1 MRPHQILFISL
12 VLGLSVAAGAFA
24 AVRTVHLGV
33 QGAKVDTR
41 QRQQVIAHRQ
51 SQLDRFEASL
61 RGALRKRPPKL
72 PRIPHFKPIPKPA
85 VVAAAPAVPVSAGF
99 ARTRAAPAPRVVYVQ
114 PRHVITIHRHGGEH
128 EHDGNSGQRGGGD
141 D

>member
-1 MRPHQILFISL
+1 MRPHQIAFISL

-41 QRQQVIAHRQ
+41 HQQQLIAHRR

-61 RGALRKRPPKL
+61 RSALHKRPPKL
-72 PRIPHFKPIPKPA
+72 PRMPHFKPIAKP
-85 VVAAAPAVPVSAGF
+85 PAVPVVPSAPVS
-99 ARTRAAPAPRVVYVQ
+99 ASYSSAPAAPTPRVVYVQ

-128 EHDGNSGQRGGGD
+128 EHDGNEGQKGGGD